1 MGLARNIGLARLPH
15 GGDLAAARR
24 RFPDAPEPLI
34 DLSTGINPH
43 PYPLAPLPRELFTRL
58 PEPDALER
66 LAATAAQAYG
76 AAAGQVVVAP
86 GTQSL
91 LAPVFSAVAP
101 GRAAILGP
109 TYAEHARVAALVG
122 HRVEEVGTFDGLA
135 GADLAVVVNPNNP
148 DGRLTSPFALLAL
161 VEEKRRGGGLVVVDE
176 AFAEVG
182 PPGLSVAAEVGRGG
196 LVVLRSFGKFYGL
209 AGLRLGFALAA
220 GPLAAQLRATLGPW
234 PVAGPALAAGE
245 AALAD
250 AGWAQMMREVLARD
264 ATRLDQL
271 LAGAG
276 LEIAGGTSL
285 FRLVDT
291 PVAGALADHLGRAG
305 IVVRRFTEARAALRF
320 GLPGDEAAWQRLAAA
335 LDGLVGDDTH
345 SASTEAS
352 WPGLTRPSR
361 S

>member
-1 MGLARNIGLARLPH
+1 MGLLPH

-43 PYPLAPLPRELFTRL
+43 PYPLPPLPPDLFTRL
-58 PEPDALER
+58 PEPEALER
-66 LAATAAQAYG
+66 LAATAARAYG
-76 AAAGQVVVAP
+76 TTADQVVAAP

-101 GRAAILGP
+101 GRAAILSP

-122 HRVEEVGTFDGLA
+122 HSVEDVRDLTALQS
-135 GADLAVVVNPNNP
+135 ADLAVVVNPNNP
-148 DGRLTSPFALLAL
+148 DGRLTRRDALLELA
-161 VEEKRRGGGLVVVDE
+161 EEKRQRRGFVVVDE
-176 AFAEVG
+176 AFAEAG
-182 PPGLSVAAEVGRGG
+182 PAGLSVAPEVGRGG

-220 GPLAAQLRATLGPW
+220 PPLATRLRATLGPW
-234 PVAGPALAAGE
+234 PVSGPAIVAGE

-250 AGWAQMMREVLARD
+250 AAWASGMRDTLARD
-264 ATRLDQL
+264 AARLDHL
-271 LAGAG
+271 LTNAG
-276 LEIAGGTSL
+276 LEIMGGTSL
-285 FRLVDT
+285 FRLAHT

-305 IVVRRFTEARAALRF
+305 IVVRRFAQAPTALRF

-335 LDGLVGDDTH
+335 LDDFAG
-345 SASTEAS
+345 SAGKAL
-352 WPGLTRPSR
+352 PGR
-361 S
+361 SAP

>member
-1 MGLARNIGLARLPH
+1 MGLAQNMGLARLPH

-43 PYPLAPLPRELFTRL
+43 PYPLPPLPPDLFTRL

-66 LAATAAQAYG
+66 LAETAARAYG
-76 AAAGQVVVAP
+76 AAADQVVVAP

-91 LAPVFSAVAP
+91 LAPAFGLVAP

-122 HRVEEVGTFDGLA
+122 HRVEEVGTFDALA
-135 GADLAVVVNPNNP
+135 GTDLAVVVNPNNP
-148 DGRLTSPFALLAL
+148 DGRLTSRLALLAL
-161 VEEKRRGGGLVVVDE
+161 AEVKRRRGGLVVVDE

-182 PPGLSVAAEVGRGG
+182 PPGLSAAAEVGRGN

-209 AGLRLGFALAA
+209 AGLRLGFALATA
-220 GPLAAQLRATLGPW
+220 PVAARLRVTLGPW

-250 AGWAQMMREVLARD
+250 AGWAKTMRDVLARD
-264 ATRLDQL
+264 AARLDGL
-271 LAGAG
+271 LTGAG

-285 FRLVDT
+285 FRLVHT
-291 PVAGALADHLGRAG
+291 PAAGMLADHLGRAG
-305 IVVRRFTEARAALRF
+305 IVVRRFAEAPTSLRF
-320 GLPGDEAAWQRLAAA
+320 GLPADEAAWQRLAAA
-335 LDGLVGDDTH
+335 LDAFAGSASNPAVSDH
-345 SASTEAS
+345 SA
-352 WPGLTRPSR
+352 R
-361 S
+361 

>member
-1 MGLARNIGLARLPH
+1 MGLARNKGLARLPH

-43 PYPLAPLPRELFTRL
+43 PYPLPPLPPGLFTRL
-58 PEPDALER
+58 PEPEALER
-66 LAATAAQAYG
+66 LAATAARTYG
-76 AAAGQVVVAP
+76 AAADEVVAAP

-91 LAPVFSAVAP
+91 LAPVFALVAP
-101 GRAAILGP
+101 GHAAIHGP

-122 HRVEEVGTFDGLA
+122 HRVEDVTDFAVLE

-148 DGRLTSPFALLAL
+148 DGRLTSREALLAL
-161 VEEKRRGGGLVVVDE
+161 AQEKRRRGGLVVVDE

-182 PPGLSVAAEVGRGG
+182 PPDVSVASEVGRGG

-220 GPLAAQLRATLGPW
+220 APLAARLRATLGPW
-234 PVAGPALAAGE
+234 PVSGPALAAGE

-250 AGWAQMMREVLARD
+250 ATWAEAMRETLARD
-264 ATRLDQL
+264 AARLDHL
-271 LAGAG
+271 LTDAGF
-276 LEIAGGTSL
+276 EIKGGTSL
-285 FRLVDT
+285 FRLVHA
-291 PVAGALADHLGRAG
+291 PAAGSLADHLGRAG
-305 IVVRRFTEARAALRF
+305 IVVRRFAEAPMSLRF
-320 GLPGDEAAWQRLAAA
+320 GLPADEGAWQRLAAA
-335 LDGLVGDDTH
+335 LDAFATVE
-345 SASTEAS
+345 SSTERS
-352 WPGLTRPSR
+352 WPGLSRPPR

>member
-1 MGLARNIGLARLPH
+1 MGPLPH

-43 PYPLAPLPRELFTRL
+43 SYPLPLLPPDLFTRL
-58 PEPDALER
+58 PEIEALER
-66 LAATAAQAYG
+66 LTATAARAYG
-76 AAAGQVVVAP
+76 ARAEQVVAAP

-91 LAPVFSAVAP
+91 LAPVFALAPP

-122 HRVEEVGTFDGLA
+122 HRVEEVRTFDALV

-148 DGRLTSPFALLAL
+148 DGRLTSRLALLAL
-161 VEEKRRGGGLVVVDE
+161 AEEKRRRGGLVVVDE

-182 PPGLSVAAEVGRGG
+182 PPGLSAASEVGRGN

-209 AGLRLGFALAA
+209 AGLRLGFAIAPPLLAA
-220 GPLAAQLRATLGPW
+220 RLRATLGPW

-250 AGWAQMMREVLARD
+250 IGWAQAAREALAQD
-264 ATRLDQL
+264 AVRLDRL
-271 LAGAG
+271 LTAAG
-276 LEIAGGTSL
+276 LEIVGGTSL
-285 FRLVDT
+285 FRFVRSPAAD
-291 PVAGALADHLGRAG
+291 ALADHLGRAG
-305 IVVRRFTEARAALRF
+305 IVVRRFTDAPTALRF
-320 GLPGDEAAWQRLAAA
+320 GLPAGEAAWQRLATA
-335 LDGLVGDDTH
+335 LQAFADDEAP
-345 SASTEAS
+345 SASPESS
-352 WPGLTRPSR
+352 WPGLARPPR

>member
-1 MGLARNIGLARLPH
+1 MGLARNMGLARLPH

-43 PYPLAPLPRELFTRL
+43 PYPLPPLPPDLFTRL
-58 PEPDALER
+58 PEPEALER
-66 LAATAAQAYG
+66 LAAVAARAYG
-76 AAAGQVVVAP
+76 AAAEEVVAAP

-91 LAPVFSAVAP
+91 LAPVFALAAP

-109 TYAEHARVAALVG
+109 TYAEHGRVAALVG
-122 HRVEEVGTFDGLA
+122 HRVEDVPDIAALE

-148 DGRLTSPFALLAL
+148 DGRLTSREALLAL
-161 VEEKRRGGGLVVVDE
+161 AQEKRRRGAFVVVDE

-182 PPGLSVAAEVGRGG
+182 PPDLSLAPEVGRGG

-220 GPLAAQLRATLGPW
+220 APLAARLRATLGPW
-234 PVAGPALAAGE
+234 PVSGPALAAGE
-245 AALAD
+245 AGLAD
-250 AGWAQMMREVLARD
+250 AAWAEEMRETLARD
-264 ATRLDQL
+264 AARLDRL
-271 LAGAG
+271 LTRAG
-276 LEIAGGTSL
+276 LEVVGGTSL
-285 FRLVDT
+285 FRLVHT
-291 PVAGALADHLGRAG
+291 PGAGSLADRLGRAG
-305 IVVRRFTEARAALRF
+305 IVVRRFAEAPAALRF
-320 GLPGDEAAWQRLAAA
+320 GLPAGEAAWQRLDAA
-335 LDGLVGDDTH
+335 LNAFAGVGV
-345 SASTEAS
+345 SSEPS

>member
-1 MGLARNIGLARLPH
+1 MGLARLSH

-24 RFPDAPEPLI
+24 QFPDAPEPLI

-43 PYPLAPLPRELFTRL
+43 PYPLPPLRPPLFARL

-66 LAATAAQAYG
+66 LAATAARAYEV
-76 AAAGQVVVAP
+76 AADQVVAAP

-91 LAPVFSAVAP
+91 LAPVFALAAP

-122 HRVEEVGTFDGLA
+122 HRVEEVTTLDALA
-135 GADLAVVVNPNNP
+135 DADIAVVVNPNNP
-148 DGRLTSPFALLAL
+148 DGRLTSRKVLLAL
-161 VEEKRRGGGLVVVDE
+161 VEEKRRRGGLLVVDE

-182 PPGLSVAAEVGRGG
+182 PAGLSIAAQVGGGG

-220 GPLAAQLRATLGPW
+220 APHAARLRAMLGPW
-234 PVAGPALAAGE
+234 PVSGPALAAGE

-250 AGWAQMMREVLARD
+250 AEWTQAMREVLARD
-264 ATRLDQL
+264 AARLDGL
-271 LAGAG
+271 LSGAG
-276 LEIAGGTSL
+276 LEIGGGTSL
-285 FRLVDT
+285 FRLVHT
-291 PVAGALADHLGRAG
+291 PAAATLADHLGRAG
-305 IVVRRFTEARAALRF
+305 IVVRRFPEAPKSLRF
-320 GLPGDEAAWQRLAAA
+320 GLPGNDAAWERLTAALGGFATVAAA
-335 LDGLVGDDTH
+335 PN
-345 SASTEAS
+345 SKEPS

>member
-1 MGLARNIGLARLPH
+1 MGLLPH

-43 PYPLAPLPRELFTRL
+43 PYPLPPLPPELFTRL
-58 PEPDALER
+58 PEPGALDR
-66 LAATAAQAYG
+66 LAATAARAYG
-76 AAAGQVVVAP
+76 ATADQVVAAP

-91 LAPVFSAVAP
+91 LAPVFSAIAS

-122 HRVEEVGTFDGLA
+122 HRVEYVADFTALA

-148 DGRLTSPFALLAL
+148 DGRITPRDALLAL
-161 VEEKRRGGGLVVVDE
+161 AEVKRQRGGLLVVDE
-176 AFAEVG
+176 AFVEVA
-182 PPGLSVAAEVGRGG
+182 PAGLSVAPEVGRGG

-220 GPLAAQLRATLGPW
+220 APVAMRLRAALGPW
-234 PVAGPALAAGE
+234 PVSGPALAAGE
-245 AALAD
+245 AALSD
-250 AGWAQMMREVLARD
+250 AAWASGMRDTLARD
-264 ATRLDQL
+264 AARLDRL
-271 LAGAG
+271 LTAAGV
-276 LEIAGGTSL
+276 EILGGTSL
-285 FRLVDT
+285 FRLVHA
-291 PVAGALADHLGRAG
+291 PAAGSLADHLGRAG
-305 IVVRRFTEARAALRF
+305 IVVRRFAEAPKSLRF
-320 GLPGDEAAWQRLAAA
+320 GLPADEAGWQRLATALEAFSAVAA
-335 LDGLVGDDTH
+335 
-345 SASTEAS
+345 SAEAS

>member
-1 MGLARNIGLARLPH
+1 MGLARLPH

-43 PYPLAPLPRELFTRL
+43 PYPLPPLPPDLFTRL
-58 PEPDALER
+58 PEPEALER
-66 LAATAAQAYG
+66 LVATAARAYG
-76 AAAGQVVVAP
+76 AAADQVVAAP

-122 HRVEEVGTFDGLA
+122 HRVEEVGTFDALA
-135 GADLAVVVNPNNP
+135 RADLAVVVNPNNP
-148 DGRLTSPFALLAL
+148 DGRLTTRLALLAL
-161 VEEKRRGGGLVVVDE
+161 AEEKRRRNGLVVVDE

-182 PPGLSVAAEVGRGG
+182 PRGLSAAAEVGRGN

-220 GPLAAQLRATLGPW
+220 APLAARLRATFGPW
-234 PVAGPALAAGE
+234 PIAGPALAAGE
-245 AALAD
+245 AALANAD
-250 AGWAQMMREVLARD
+250 WAHTMREVLARD
-264 ATRLDQL
+264 AARLDRL

-285 FRLVDT
+285 YRLVQA
-291 PVAGALADHLGRAG
+291 PVAEALADHLGRAG
-305 IVVRRFTEARAALRF
+305 IVVRRFAEAPTSLRL
-320 GLPGDEAAWQRLAAA
+320 GLPPDEAAWQRLAAA
-335 LDGLVGDDTH
+335 LNVF
-345 SASTEAS
+345 AIPVEKS
-352 WPGLTRPSR
+352 WPGLARPPR

>member
-1 MGLARNIGLARLPH
+1 MGLLPH
-15 GGDLAAARR
+15 GGDLTAARR

-43 PYPLAPLPRELFTRL
+43 PYPLPPLPPELFMRL
-58 PEPDALER
+58 PEPGALDR
-66 LAATAAQAYG
+66 LAATAARAYG
-76 AAAGQVVVAP
+76 AAADQVVAAP

-122 HRVEEVGTFDGLA
+122 HRVEDVTDFTALA

-148 DGRLTSPFALLAL
+148 DGRITPRDALLA
-161 VEEKRRGGGLVVVDE
+161 VAEEKRQRGGLLVVDE
-176 AFAEVG
+176 AFVEVA
-182 PPGLSVAAEVGRGG
+182 PEGLSVARDVGRGG

-220 GPLAAQLRATLGPW
+220 APVAMRLRAALGPW
-234 PVAGPALAAGE
+234 PVSGPALAAGE

-250 AGWAQMMREVLARD
+250 AAWAEAMRELLARD
-264 ATRLDQL
+264 AARLDRL
-271 LAGAG
+271 LTGAG
-276 LEIAGGTSL
+276 LKIAGGTSL
-285 FRLVDT
+285 FRLAHT
-291 PVAGALADHLGRAG
+291 PAAGALADHLGRAG
-305 IVVRRFTEARAALRF
+305 IVVRRFAEAPAALRF
-320 GLPGDEAAWQRLAAA
+320 GLPAGETAWQRLAAA
-335 LDGLVGDDTH
+335 LDAFA
-345 SASTEAS
+345 ASEKPS

>member
-1 MGLARNIGLARLPH
+1 MGLLPH

-43 PYPLAPLPRELFTRL
+43 PYPLPPLPPELFARL

-66 LAATAAQAYG
+66 LAATAARAYG
-76 AAAGQVVVAP
+76 AVANEVVAAP

-91 LAPVFSAVAP
+91 LAPVFALVPP

-122 HRVEEVGTFDGLA
+122 HRIEEVADFAALA
-135 GADLAVVVNPNNP
+135 GADLAIVVNPNNP
-148 DGRLTSPFALLAL
+148 DGRLTSREALLAL
-161 VEEKRRGGGLVVVDE
+161 AGKNRGGLVVVDE

-182 PPGLSVAAEVGRGG
+182 PPGLSLASEVGRGG
-196 LVVLRSFGKFYGL
+196 VVVLRSFGKFYGL

-220 GPLAAQLRATLGPW
+220 PPLAARLRAMLGPW
-234 PVAGPALAAGE
+234 PVSGPALAVGA

-250 AGWAQMMREVLARD
+250 AEWAEEMRGTLARE
-264 ATRLDQL
+264 AARLDRL
-271 LAGAG
+271 LADAG
-276 LEIAGGTSL
+276 LKVMGGTSL
-285 FRLVDT
+285 FRLVHS
-291 PVAGALADHLGRAG
+291 PAAGALADHLGRAG
-305 IVVRRFTEARAALRF
+305 IVVRRFAEAPAALRF
-320 GLPGDEAAWQRLAAA
+320 GLPADETAWQRLATA
-335 LDGLVGDDTH
+335 LDAFAAFGP
-345 SASTEAS
+345 STELS

-361 S
+361 L